1 MKKTNTITI
10 SCPNCG
16 RQYLPAEIYI
26 PQEFF
31 GKPNNISRFVDGSID
46 TFFGKAMDLNEWYV
60 CDMCDK
66 KFTVKAKVRFDTVL
80 EDEFDPIYKTILKKP
95 DILLAEE

>member
-1 MKKTNTITI
+1 
-10 SCPNCG
+10 
-16 RQYLPAEIYI
+16 
-26 PQEFF
+26 
-31 GKPNNISRFVDGSID
+31 
-46 TFFGKAMDLNEWYV
+46 MDLNEWYV